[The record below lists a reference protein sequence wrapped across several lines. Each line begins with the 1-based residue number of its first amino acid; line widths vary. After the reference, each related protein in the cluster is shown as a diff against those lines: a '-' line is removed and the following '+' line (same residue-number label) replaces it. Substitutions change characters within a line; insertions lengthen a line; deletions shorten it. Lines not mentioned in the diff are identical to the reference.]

1 MRPQQRE
8 DKFKGVGTRKERISL
23 LEILRLSIFV
33 KPKLP
38 KKGKKK
44 NRNNFP

>member
-8 DKFKGVGTRKERISL
+8 DKFKEVGTRKERISL
-23 LEILRLSIFV
+23 LEIFRQSIFV

-38 KKGKKK
+38 KKGKTK